1 MSAGGGWGV
10 IRPGNRR
17 AHYYRD
23 MTPVCGNDGPY
34 ADFPYTGP
42 LDAGDI
48 PARSCAAC
56 REKITAEQMRPGWLK
71 PCGTPAA
78 ARRHYRRGEPL
89 DAACRAVEHRR
100 LAGNASEMSPDYRET
115 RNGLPE
121 FRPYV
126 YRGTGED
133 QLEAAS

>member
-1 MSAGGGWGV
+1 VSW
-10 IRPGNRR
+10 
-17 AHYYRD
+17 D
-23 MTPVCGNDGPY
+23 
-34 ADFPYTGP
+34 
-42 LDAGDI
+42 
-48 PARSCAAC
+48 
-56 REKITAEQMRPGWLK
+56 LK
-71 PCGTPAA
+71 PCGTAAA

-89 DAACRAVEHRR
+89 DQACLAAARR
-100 LAGNASEMSPDYRET
+100 QYAETRGRGGAPEQFSAPRET